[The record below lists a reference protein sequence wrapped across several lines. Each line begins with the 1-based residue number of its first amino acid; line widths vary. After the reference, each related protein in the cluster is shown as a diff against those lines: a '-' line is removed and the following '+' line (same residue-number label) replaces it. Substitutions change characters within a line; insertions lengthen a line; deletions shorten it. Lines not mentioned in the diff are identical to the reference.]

1 VVRRALI
8 LVALVGCNARL
19 GGPSRFVTGN
29 DGGGHDDAGSGSTIV
44 ADARPDAAPVCSNGR
59 VIYLNFEGATLTQAQ
74 TASDATANKAVW
86 MGVASATLPKFRP
99 GAADR
104 ATQIAD
110 TVTAFEVPLAG
121 HPEIQVVTTRPAA
134 GPFFEIGFGGAAQT
148 VNVPYLYAVNRLDCG
163 DTATKNDL
171 AYVFEAAESPQRAAN
186 FALGALLFGLGATG
200 TTDPNDC
207 MCGWLTNCSASN
219 NACTYS
225 TAITA
230 ATGCPNVSNPVD
242 ETTYL
247 DKFCN

>member
-1 VVRRALI
+1 MRRALV

-19 GGPSRFVTGN
+19 GGSHLITGH
-29 DGGGHDDAGSGSTIV
+29 DGGGNDDAGSGSSIV
-44 ADARPDAAPVCSNGR
+44 ADAKLDGAPACTNGR
-59 VIYLNFEGATLTQAQ
+59 VIYLNFEGAMLKQAQ
-74 TASDATANKAVW
+74 TASDATMDKAVW
-86 MGVASATLPKFRP
+86 MGVGTATLPKFRP
-99 GAADR
+99 GANDR

-110 TVTAFEVPLAG
+110 TVTAFKVPLVG

-163 DTATKNDL
+163 DAATKSDL

-207 MCGWLTNCSASN
+207 MCGWLTNCNAGN

-230 ATGCPNVSNPVD
+230 ANGCPGLVNPVD
-242 ETTYL
+242 ETKFL

>member
-1 VVRRALI
+1 VRRALV

-19 GGPSRFVTGN
+19 GASHFVSGN
-29 DGGGHDDAGSGSTIV
+29 DGGGGEENDAGFVHIP
-44 ADARPDAAPVCSNGR
+44 DAMPDAAPVCANGR
-59 VIYLNFEGATLTQAQ
+59 VVYLDFEGSMLTQAQ

-121 HPEIQVVTTRPAA
+121 HPEIKVVTTRPAA

-163 DTATKNDL
+163 DAATKNDL

-207 MCGWLTNCSASN
+207 MCGWLTNCTASN

-230 ATGCPNVSNPVD
+230 ATGCASNVNPVD
-242 ETTYL
+242 ETKFL
-247 DKFCN
+247 DKFCD